1 MICMYDCV
9 LFSLL
14 HLALEGTVRL
24 VGGSGPH
31 EGRVEVYH
39 LGEWGTVCDDLWD
52 LTDALVV
59 CRQQGYLEAVSAPG
73 NAFFG
78 PGSGTIWYD
87 NVACDGTENNIT
99 QCDHNGLGIEN
110 CAHSEDAG
118 VVCAPSK
125 LQLYLLP
132 TPCI

>member
-1 MICMYDCV
+1 M
-9 LFSLL
+9 
-14 HLALEGTVRL
+14 RL

-59 CRQQGYLEAVSAPG
+59 CRQQGYPEAVSAPG

-78 PGSGTIWYD
+78 PGSGAIWYD
-87 NVACDGTENNIT
+87 NVACDGTENNIAE
-99 QCDHNGLGIEN
+99 CDHNGLGIEN
-110 CAHSEDAG
+110 CVHSEDAG
-118 VVCAPSK
+118 VVCVPSE
-125 LQLYLLP
+125 LQIYLLQ